1 MKKNCLILKFGAL
14 GDVLRT
20 SYILPPLYIQYNI
33 YWLTSIASKDLIK
46 SNKFLECSFTK
57 NEIQLYS
64 SINFDLVISLDDEFE
79 IVRLLDKFTYKSI
92 VGSYPFNKSVKYTNS
107 SSLWF
112 DMGLISIYGKSKAD
126 SLKKKNKLSHDAIL
140 CKMLNIKNAEPYLNI
155 DYQVL
160 SKWNNYFKF
169 KIPKNKKK
177 LLVNLECGERWQAK
191 TITLKQKKIFLS
203 RLTYHLEKAYQIFIF
218 NNNSPD
224 NVVLKNNFPNIIFV
238 DTSTSVID
246 YAAAIKFMDY
256 VFTCDS
262 LCLHLAIAQKIPNF
276 SFFTVTSMN
285 EINTFNTGVKI
296 KSTSLNY
303 CTYLKTSKSFI
314 TVNRLIN
321 NFLKFLKE

>member
-20 SYILPPLYIQYNI
+20 SYILPSLHIQYNI
-33 YWLTSIASKDLIK
+33 YWLTSFASKDLIK
-46 SNKFLECSFTK
+46 SNKFLECAFTK

-64 SINFDLVISLDDEFE
+64 TINFDLTISLDDEFQ
-79 IVRLLDKFTYKSI
+79 IVKLLDKFTYKSI
-92 VGSYPFNKSVKYTNS
+92 IGSYPLNESVKYTKS

-112 DMGLISIYGKSKAD
+112 DMGLISIYSKSKAD

-140 CKMLNIKNAEPYLNI
+140 CKILNIKNAEPYLDI

-160 SKWNNYFKF
+160 NKWNDYFKS
-169 KIPKNKKK
+169 KILKNKKK
-177 LLVNLECGERWQAK
+177 ILVNLECGERWQAK
-191 TITLKQKKIFLS
+191 SITLKQKKIFLL
-203 RLTYHLEKAYQIFIF
+203 RLVSHLNETYQIFIF

-224 NVVLKNNFPNIIFV
+224 NVVLQNYFQNIIFV
-238 DTSTSVID
+238 DTSASVLD
-246 YAAAIKFMDY
+246 YGAAIKCMDY

-276 SFFTVTSMN
+276 SFFTVTSMD

-296 KSTSLNY
+296 KSTSLYY
-303 CTYLKTSKSFI
+303 CSYLRTKKTYI
-314 TVNRLIN
+314 TVNRLLN